1 MRGFIHHYEFAL
13 RSCFSFCSRF
23 LHQASVLTPLC
34 LSVQVPK
41 EFSCFTADSPHSLQT
56 TSLVSLLTN
65 RSSVCPA
72 SHLKSNKGTT
82 LYLSRRMRYGLA
94 LLGLA
99 T

>member
-1 MRGFIHHYEFAL
+1 MQGFIHHYEFAL
-13 RSCFSFCSRF
+13 RSLAIFCSRF
-23 LHQASVLTPLC
+23 LTQLSDIVPLC
-34 LSVQVPK
+34 FSVQVPK
-41 EFSCFTADSPHSLQT
+41 EDSCFTAGRPHSLQT

-72 SHLKSNKGTT
+72 SHLKSNKGTI
-82 LYLSRRMRYGLA
+82 LCLSRRMRYGLA